1 MNIRFSTEKPTLVKN
16 LIIIDG
22 LTRTGKFF
30 LGKLTSGLNN
40 IEYLQYA
47 FVLDYLHYMVR
58 LDAIT
63 KDGFISLMRS
73 VVDQSCYDRC
83 IGRNLNLRFDDRSSI
98 HNVPEYDR
106 YILRSRTAF
115 DRDKIVEHLS
125 DKNHNFLFVLHD
137 SLANAN
143 IMFKAFPD
151 LKIIHLIRHPIDLIY
166 SWMMKDYG
174 KIDLNRNADLFKKIG
189 VLPSI
194 AGMNGPLPWFSY
206 SIQSEYESL
215 DQVDRIIASIQTLIT
230 LCDNTFAS
238 LPDNKKKQIMFIK
251 YEYIVEQTNSAID
264 DISKFL
270 GTNKSKFMDEIIV
283 KENCPNDIDVEERQ
297 VKKNKIF
304 NKATN
309 KYYGI
314 LEDLEKKYEQR
325 GNCFSK

>member
-1 MNIRFSTEKPTLVKN
+1 MSVKFSIDKPTLVKN
-16 LIIIDG
+16 LIVIDG

-40 IEYLQYA
+40 IEYFQHS

-63 KDGFISLMRS
+63 KDGFISLIRS
-73 VVDQSCYDRC
+73 VVDQSCYDHC
-83 IGRNLNLRFDDRSSI
+83 IGRNLNLRFDDQSSI
-98 HNVPEYDR
+98 HNAPEYDK

-125 DKNHNFLFVLHD
+125 DKNHNFLFVLHN

-174 KIDLNRNADLFKKIG
+174 EIDLNSNADLFKKIG

-206 SIQSEYESL
+206 SNQSEYESL
-215 DQVDRIIASIQTLIT
+215 NQVDRIIASIQTLIT
-230 LCDNTFAS
+230 LGGNTFAS

-251 YEYIVEQTNSAID
+251 YEYIVEKTNSAID
-264 DISKFL
+264 EISKFL

-283 KENCPNDIDVEERQ
+283 KENCPNVIDVAERDE
-297 VKKNKIF
+297 KKKIIF

-309 KYYGI
+309 KYYRI
-314 LEDLEKKYEQR
+314 IEDLEKKYEQS
-325 GNCFSK
+325 GNYFK